1 MFTSFLDNPKALK
14 WLFSTVFV
22 AFLPI
27 LIRFIVW
34 VFGNFPDFSV
44 YSISDI
50 FLFSLIVHLSVI
62 HELRHIVSEELK
74 GWKEKFIILSEVFIF
89 IIMIFLLCSYL
100 NEASKN
106 FNEVALLVM
115 SIFFALV
122 SFVIG
127 FNIFYKTCCQIPES
141 STI

>member
-1 MFTSFLDNPKALK
+1 MFTSFLDNPKALT

-34 VFGNFPDFSV
+34 GFGNFPSFSI

-50 FLFSLIVHLSVI
+50 FLFSLIIHLSVI
-62 HELRHIVSEELK
+62 HELRHLVREELK
-74 GWKEKFIILSEVFIF
+74 GWRDKFIALSVVFIF
-89 IIMIFLLCSYL
+89 VIMIFLLCSYL

-115 SIFFALV
+115 SIFFAFV
-122 SFVIG
+122 SVVIG
-127 FNIFYKTCCQIPES
+127 FSIFYKTCCQVPDS
-141 STI
+141 SNI